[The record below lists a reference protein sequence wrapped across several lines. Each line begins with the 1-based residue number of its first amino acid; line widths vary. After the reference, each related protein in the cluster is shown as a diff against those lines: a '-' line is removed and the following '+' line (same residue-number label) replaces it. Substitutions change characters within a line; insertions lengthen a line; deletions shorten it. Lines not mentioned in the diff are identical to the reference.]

1 MVKDTNFTPGEL
13 LAASRCPKCGGALGA
28 PEGGNYTCEY
38 CGTTFLPRELVGGKS
53 IDLREFYG
61 EAIAAVEEGNYGQ
74 AYEYF
79 NRIIETDAA
88 EYQAWA
94 GKGIAGAYAKLSDDQ
109 QFEPGEIFSCV
120 DMALAYYDAEDKE
133 LFGKSLADR
142 LGALAVDLFDRV
154 MEEQVNDQKNL
165 SGLLDLLYYWEE
177 NGTEELESWIAIVA
191 VAEKPAV
198 PPKAKRKPG
207 VTYLTFDYPFKNVA
221 KKYTRKIRA
230 KYDPEF
236 TNVFERGA
244 DAQAAIVKG
253 FKTAGKILIIVAG
266 VAVGLAALFILTL
279 IILAALGY
287 TYFI

>member
-1 MVKDTNFTPGEL
+1 MVKDTSFRPEEL

-28 PEGGNYTCEY
+28 PEGGKYTCEY

-61 EAIAAVEEGNYGQ
+61 QALTEVEEGDYGR

-88 EYQAWA
+88 EYHAWA
-94 GKGIAGAYAKLSDDQ
+94 GKGIAGAYARLSDDRQ
-109 QFEPGEIFSCV
+109 LEPGEIFSCV

-191 VAEKPAV
+191 VAE
-198 PPKAKRKPG
+198 
-207 VTYLTFDYPFKNVA
+207 
-221 KKYTRKIRA
+221 
-230 KYDPEF
+230 
-236 TNVFERGA
+236 
-244 DAQAAIVKG
+244 
-253 FKTAGKILIIVAG
+253 
-266 VAVGLAALFILTL
+266 
-279 IILAALGY
+279 
-287 TYFI
+287 